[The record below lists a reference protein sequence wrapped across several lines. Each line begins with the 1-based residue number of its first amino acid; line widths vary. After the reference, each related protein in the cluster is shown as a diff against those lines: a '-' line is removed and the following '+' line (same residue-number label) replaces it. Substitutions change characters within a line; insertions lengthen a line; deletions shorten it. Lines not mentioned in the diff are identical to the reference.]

1 VTSEHSNLK
10 TAFFLNFAFTLLEI
24 AGGLWT
30 NSVAI
35 LSDALHDLGDTVA
48 LGASWYLAKVSQK
61 QRDDKFSYGYKR
73 FSLLGA
79 LISSLILLGGS
90 GIILVEAVPRL
101 VNPQAVYVPGMI
113 ALAIVGILV
122 NGFAVLKL
130 QGAHTHNERI
140 VALHLLEDTLGWV
153 VVLIASVTMLVVNI
167 PILDP
172 ILSIAITLYILW
184 QVVKNLRETIAVFLQ
199 AIPTDIDTQQLEK
212 ILVEK
217 YPVHSI
223 HDLHIWTLDGAYNV
237 LSLHIV
243 VTKNLSVEDTMFFKK
258 QVRQTLHEYGIQ
270 HVTIEIEYPEENCEL
285 VDC

>member
-1 VTSEHSNLK
+1 MTSEHSNLK

-243 VTKNLSVEDTMFFKK
+243 VTKNLSVEDTMFLKK